1 VFASGNRQTR
11 RARSARLDVLE
22 GIAQRRFDM
31 SNVATTSSA
40 LFRELH
46 GTGRL
51 LVLPNAWDA
60 GSARLIEDCGAAAI
74 ATTSAGL
81 AWARGYPDGHG
92 LPATVLRAAVE
103 EIARV
108 VRVPLSVDAEGGYG
122 DDPDAVGDLVRQ
134 LAEAGAV
141 GINLEDGSGSPALLC
156 AKIAA
161 AKRGAAQAGVDVFV
175 NARTDVVLR
184 GLVPAEQAVDE
195 IARRAALYRDA
206 GCDGVFAPKLVDPT
220 AARAVVAAVAPL
232 PLNLLAMPGLAPAAE
247 LRALGVRRL
256 SAGSALA
263 ADALGRVRAL
273 ATAFL
278 GEGRSD
284 SLFGAAVDYGKMNG
298 LLAPR

>member
-1 VFASGNRQTR
+1 
-11 RARSARLDVLE
+11 
-22 GIAQRRFDM
+22 M
-31 SNVATTSSA
+31 SNVATDSSS
-40 LFRELH
+40 LFRGLH
-46 GTGRL
+46 GPGRL

-60 GSARLIEDCGAAAI
+60 GSARVIEDCGATAI

-92 LPATVLRAAVE
+92 LPATTLLAAVA

-108 VRVPLSVDAEGGYG
+108 IRVPLSVDAEGGYG
-122 DDPDAVGDLVRQ
+122 DDPGAVGDLVRQ

-141 GINLEDGSGSPALLC
+141 GINLEDGSGPPELLC

-161 AKRGAAQAGVDVFV
+161 AKRGAARAGVDVFV

-184 GLVPAEQAVDE
+184 ALVPADRAVDE
-195 IARRAALYRDA
+195 LVRRAALYRDA
-206 GCDGVFAPKLVDPT
+206 GCDGVFAPKLVEP
-220 AARAVVAAVAPL
+220 AAVRAVVAAVAPL
-232 PLNLLAMPGLAPAAE
+232 PLNLLAMPDLAPADE

-263 ADALGRVRAL
+263 ADALGRLQRLTTAL
-273 ATAFL
+273 L
-278 GEGRSD
+278 EGGRSD